1 MGSRFN
7 KSPASYVGIE
17 DPTIGFYFDVECI
30 EALVEYEN
38 EREREQ
44 RQLEMLGMGRIESQ
58 ISGGPKVEIRSS
70 ADIGDRSF

>member
-1 MGSRFN
+1 MGSRFS

-30 EALVEYEN
+30 EALVAYEN
-38 EREREQ
+38 EREQ